1 MIKIIEESPFL
12 GATLKNVDLSKKILI
27 EDQNTIKKALAQY
40 QVLFFRNQ
48 NISPSAHKDF
58 ALIFGKLQSHPVYPT
73 VEGFPEITILEND
86 KLRPSKIEEW
96 HTDMTFKSTPPLGS
110 ILLGKIIPKTGG
122 DTLFASLSAAYND
135 LPNKLKNKLDKLT
148 ATHSFAH
155 GFKESLEEGHGVK
168 KLQKAV
174 KDNPPVIHPVIRT
187 HPETGKKSIFVNA
200 LFTEKIN
207 EVNKEESKKLLKF
220 LCEHIKKDQFV
231 CRFKWENNSIAFW
244 DNRSVIH
251 KPDNDYW
258 PQLRRMERI
267 TIDDSLPPA

>member
-1 MIKIIEESPFL
+1 MIKIIEESSFL
-12 GATLKNVDLSKKILI
+12 GATLENVDLSKKILV
-27 EDQNTIKKALAQY
+27 EDQNTIKKALAEY

-48 NISPSAHKDF
+48 DISPAAHKDF

-110 ILLGKIIPKTGG
+110 ILLGKVIPKTGG

-148 ATHSFAH
+148 ATHSFVH

-187 HPETGKKSIFVNA
+187 HPETGKKLIFINT

-207 EVNKEESKKLLKF
+207 EVGKEESKELLKF
-220 LCEHIKKDQFV
+220 LCEHIKKDQFI

-251 KPDNDYW
+251 KPDNNYW

-267 TIDDSLPPA
+267 TIDDTLPPV

>member
-12 GATLKNVDLSKKILI
+12 GATLENVDLSKKILV
-27 EDQNTIKKALAQY
+27 EDQNTIKKALAEY

-122 DTLFASLSAAYND
+122 DTLFASLTAAYND

-148 ATHSFAH
+148 ATHSFVH
-155 GFKESLEEGHGVK
+155 GFKESLDEGHGVK

-207 EVNKEESKKLLKF
+207 EVSKEESKELLKF

-231 CRFKWENNSIAFW
+231 YKFKWENNSIAFW

-251 KPDNDYW
+251 KPDNNYW

-267 TIDDSLPPA
+267 TIDDTLPPA

>member
-1 MIKIIEESPFL
+1 MIKIIEESSFL
-12 GATLKNVDLSKKILI
+12 GATLENVDLSKKILV
-27 EDQNTIKKALAQY
+27 EDQNTIKKALAEY

-48 NISPSAHKDF
+48 DISPAAHKDF

-122 DTLFASLSAAYND
+122 DTLFASLTAAYND

-148 ATHSFAH
+148 ATHSFVH
-155 GFKESLEEGHGVK
+155 GFKESLDEGHGVK

-187 HPETGKKSIFVNA
+187 HPETGKKLIFVNA

-207 EVNKEESKKLLKF
+207 EVSKEESKELLKF

-231 CRFKWENNSIAFW
+231 YKFKWENNSIAFW

-251 KPDNDYW
+251 KPDNNYW

-267 TIDDSLPPA
+267 TIDDTLPPA

>member
-1 MIKIIEESPFL
+1 MIKIIEESSPL
-12 GATLKNVDLSKKILI
+12 GATLENIDLSKKILV
-27 EDQNTIKKALAQY
+27 EDQNTIKKALADY

-48 NISPSAHKDF
+48 DITPNSHKDF

-148 ATHSFAH
+148 ATHSFIH
-155 GFKESLEEGHGVK
+155 GFKESLEEGHGIK
-168 KLQKAV
+168 KLEKAV

-187 HPETGKKSIFVNA
+187 HPETGKKLIFVNA
-200 LFTEKIN
+200 LFTENIN
-207 EVNKEESKKLLKF
+207 EVSKEESKELLQF
-220 LCEHIKKDQFV
+220 LCEHIKKDKFI
-231 CRFKWENNSIAFW
+231 CRFKWKNNSIAFW

-251 KPDNDYW
+251 KPDNNYW

-267 TIDDSLPPA
+267 TIDDTLPPV

>member
-1 MIKIIEESPFL
+1 MIKIIEESSFL
-12 GATLKNVDLSKKILI
+12 GATLENVDLSKEILV
-27 EDQNTIKKALAQY
+27 EDQNTIKKALAEY

-48 NISPSAHKDF
+48 DITPTAHKDF

-122 DTLFASLSAAYND
+122 DTLFASLTAAYND

-148 ATHSFAH
+148 ATHSFVH

-187 HPETGKKSIFVNA
+187 HPETGKKLIFINT

-207 EVNKEESKKLLKF
+207 EVGKEESKELLKF

-231 CRFKWENNSIAFW
+231 YKFKWENNSIAFW

-251 KPDNDYW
+251 KPDNNYW

-267 TIDDSLPPA
+267 TIDDTLPPA

>member
-1 MIKIIEESPFL
+1 MIKIIEESSFL
-12 GATLKNVDLSKKILI
+12 GATLENVDLSKKILV
-27 EDQNTIKKALAQY
+27 EDQNTIKKALAEY

-48 NISPSAHKDF
+48 DISPAAHKDF

-122 DTLFASLSAAYND
+122 DTLFASLTAAYND

-148 ATHSFAH
+148 ATHSFVQ
-155 GFKESLEEGHGVK
+155 GFKESLDEGHGVK

-207 EVNKEESKKLLKF
+207 EVSKEESKELLKF

-231 CRFKWENNSIAFW
+231 YKFKWENNSIAFW

-251 KPDNDYW
+251 KPDNNYW

-267 TIDDSLPPA
+267 TIDDTLPPA